1 MKIKL
6 VLFFLFILINSF
18 YAQKSSVQVKVD
30 EEEVLLPAIDKYGLS
45 FIPVKS
51 FEEILGGQTL
61 YNSSAKKIEIKFP
74 SYIVKFTLNNQFVV
88 LTSQKDGKQEIIQ
101 IPVATLPGKDDILIP
116 LRYTAGILS
125 KSSGR
130 KITLPG
136 TEEMIAES
144 KEESTETE
152 VEIKNEIPKE
162 EDKEKVEITET
173 EKNVVTKEAAKENVN
188 YDISSIRFD
197 VKANGT
203 LIRLNS
209 SKTFNKFSQS
219 ISDGKL
225 FLNIVGL
232 TLNEDKINSTEPSGL
247 IKKISAKNQ
256 ESNSRIEFLLDE
268 GYSTSEAI
276 KEKNGKELLITVH
289 NKIFSGTASAKD
301 IERWKFDTIILDA
314 GHGGK
319 DPGAIGINGAK
330 EKDINLAITLK
341 LGELIEKNLEDVKVI
356 YTRASDKFVE
366 LYKRGKIANEK
377 NGNLFISIHCNSTK
391 QKPTHLNGF
400 EVYLLRPGRTREA
413 IEIAQMENSVIK
425 YEDNP
430 KRYQE
435 LTDEN
440 FILVTMAHSSFMKYS
455 ENFADLLT
463 KQFHGNSD
471 LQNGGVKQAGFYVL
485 VGASMPSVLVES
497 GYLSNKK
504 NAAYLSSKE
513 GQADV
518 AESVFNA
525 IKKFKENYDKDL
537 NGK

>member
-1 MKIKL
+1 MKFKINIFL
-6 VLFFLFILINSF
+6 LFILINTF
-18 YAQKSSVQVKVD
+18 YAQKSSVQIKID
-30 EEEVLLPAIDKYGLS
+30 DEEVLLPSMNKQGLS

-51 FEEILGGQTL
+51 FEELLGGQTL

-74 SYIVKFTLNNQFVV
+74 AYVVKFTLNNQFVV
-88 LTSQKDGKQEIIQ
+88 VTSSKDNEQQLLQ
-101 IPVATLPGKDDILIP
+101 IPVATLPGKEDILIP
-116 LRYTAGILS
+116 IQYTADILS
-125 KSSGR
+125 RASGK

-136 TEEMIAES
+136 AETIHNEIT
-144 KEESTETE
+144 KTETE
-152 VEIKNEIPKE
+152 TIKEIPEEEKE
-162 EDKEKVEITET
+162 VVEKTGNEKEDVSKETS
-173 EKNVVTKEAAKENVN
+173 KENIH
-188 YDISSIRFD
+188 YDISSIALD

-203 LIRLNS
+203 LIRLKS
-209 SKTFNKFSQS
+209 SKNFNKFSQS

-225 FLNIVGL
+225 YLNLVGL
-232 TLNEDKINSTEPSGL
+232 TLDEDKINSIEPSGL
-247 IKKISAKNQ
+247 IKNISAKNRDN
-256 ESNSRIEFLLDE
+256 NSHIEFLLAD

-276 KEKNGKELLITVH
+276 KEKNGKELLITIH

-301 IERWKFDTIILDA
+301 IERWKFDTVILDA

-341 LGELIEKNLEDVKVI
+341 LGELIEKNLKDVKVI

-377 NGNLFISIHCNSTK
+377 NGNLFISVHCNSTK

-440 FILVTMAHSSFMKYS
+440 FILVTMAHSSFMRYS
-455 ENFADLLT
+455 ENFADILT
-463 KQFHGNSD
+463 KQFENNSD

-504 NAAYLSSKE
+504 NAAYLNSKE
-513 GQADV
+513 GQAEV
-518 AESVFNA
+518 AESVFKA
-525 IKKFKENYDKDL
+525 VKQFKENYDKDI

>member
-6 VLFFLFILINSF
+6 GLIFLFILINSF
-18 YAQKSSVQVKVD
+18 YAQKSSVQIKVD
-30 EEEVLLPAIDKYGLS
+30 DEEVLLPAMDKYGLS

-51 FEEILGGQTL
+51 LEEILGGQTL

-74 SYIVKFTLNNQFVV
+74 SYIVKFTLNNQFMVV
-88 LTSQKDGKQEIIQ
+88 TSQKDGKQEIIQ

-136 TEEMIAES
+136 VEEMIAES
-144 KEESTETE
+144 KEESRETE
-152 VEIKNEIPKE
+152 VEIKNEIPEEENKE
-162 EDKEKVEITET
+162 EVEIAEN
-173 EKNVVTKEAAKENVN
+173 EKNVTTKENVN

-463 KQFHGNSD
+463 KQFEGNND
-471 LQNGGVKQAGFYVL
+471 LQSGGVKQAGFYVL

-513 GQADV
+513 GQSDV